1 MTFYQRL
8 RMAVGQ
14 QVQLYLP
21 VDTVIGTLIDTDMAI
36 TTVRTNAVPGYV
48 APQDVSV
55 VTSQIAY
62 VRYSGVA

>member
-1 MTFYQRL
+1 
-8 RMAVGQ
+8 
-14 QVQLYLP
+14 
-21 VDTVIGTLIDTDMAI
+21 VIGTLIDTDMAI

-62 VRYSGVA
+62 VRFSAPSNVPQ